1 MPEVYYHRREISYE
15 HLKALLS
22 KLSSADFGDLRIF
35 SYGSTFTFFSNIR
48 ALENTFES
56 GVNLLYGGPM
66 FGGLMR
72 LIPLPKA
79 RVFSFEVK
87 DHSKIRDLFFALN
100 EFLWIY
106 YLFVSE
112 VDYDKVKRAL
122 SSNHVHLSSAE
133 GILTSGFVV
142 FRCIWM
148 RKISMTE
155 AELQNR
161 FLSINQRPAMRL
173 RYLVRNENSC
183 FLAQLFLSA

>member
-22 KLSSADFGDLRIF
+22 KLSSVDFGDLRIF
-35 SYGSTFTFFSNIR
+35 SYGSTFTFSSNIR

-142 FRCIWM
+142 YSVHMDAQDFDDGSGI
-148 RKISMTE
+148 
-155 AELQNR
+155 AEQVFVNKPTSR
-161 FLSINQRPAMRL
+161 DA
-173 RYLVRNENSC
+173 
-183 FLAQLFLSA
+183 LAVFGAQ